1 MTNTKDPKPLTRAR
15 AKLVDASVL
24 IYGEQATAK
33 DAAFIARE
41 LIQATLPH
49 KSPGNVPVWTRTNGN
64 LSLIIQ
70 QGYDRTGKPY
80 GYPFG
85 TVPRLLLFWLTTE
98 ALRGKNSENPRRIAL
113 GHSLT
118 GFMRELGLNPDNGS
132 LGAKRSDARRLREQM
147 ERLFRAR
154 ISFERE
160 QETPQASG
168 IGWVEM
174 PVAPRGELWWNYKTP
189 EQDTIFESW
198 IELGEDFHK
207 AITAAPVPVD
217 MRALRALK
225 SSALALDLY
234 SWLTY
239 EAFRAH
245 KSGKP
250 RFETWE
256 QLQGHLGGE
265 YKQVAD
271 FRRKA
276 KAALTKIQ
284 AVYPNLKLGEKAG
297 GIQVLPESLPALQ
310 PREGVTLEGKAR
322 TLKGG

>member
-1 MTNTKDPKPLTRAR
+1 MDSKPLTRAR
-15 AKLVDASVL
+15 SKLIDASAL

-64 LSLIIQ
+64 VSLIMQ

-85 TVPRLLLFWLTTE
+85 TVPRLLLFWMTTE
-98 ALRGKNSENPRRIAL
+98 ALRNKGKEDPRRLEL

-118 GFMRELGLNPDNGS
+118 DFMRELGLNPDNGS
-132 LGAKRSDARRLREQM
+132 RGAKRGDARRLTEQM
-147 ERLFRAR
+147 TRLFNAT
-154 ISFERE
+154 ISFETESSNDGGSLVARRNMMVADDLMFWWDKRA
-160 QETPQASG
+160 PQQTTIWGSY
-168 IGWVEM
+168 IKLS
-174 PVAPRGELWWNYKTP
+174 PRFY
-189 EQDTIFESW
+189 D
-198 IELGEDFHK
+198 

-217 MRALRALK
+217 VRALRALK
-225 SSALALDLY
+225 NSALALDLY

-239 EAFRAH
+239 EAYRAH

-250 RFETWE
+250 RFETWA
-256 QLQGHLGGE
+256 QLQAHLGGE
-265 YKQVAD
+265 YAHVQH
-271 FRRKA
+271 FRAKV
-276 KAALTKIQ
+276 KAALLKIK
-284 AVYPNLKLGEKAG
+284 AVYPSLKLGDRAG

-310 PREGVTLEGKAR
+310 PRPVITIDAKAR
-322 TLKGG
+322 PLPEQGG